1 MANARRTSGSTLQRS
16 AVSDH
21 ALATSR
27 RLVALSGEAVA
38 TEALLEELEPVAP
51 VAPVAPAEAEAPA
64 EAAEVLGVDDATV
77 VPAKLGRVR
86 WLIGRKWY
94 IVALLVIAALVAFL
108 VVAESDL
115 TKDNAVNNARTSAL
129 AAARTDAVEL
139 GSYNY
144 RHLSADFGIV
154 KSHSTPSF
162 RASFTQSSD
171 SLASLLAKYH
181 ATARATVV
189 AAGIVSASTSKAVV
203 LVFLNQTVSNT
214 SKSGGPS
221 TDHSRVEIT
230 LLNVN
235 GHWLIDKVNL
245 Q

>member
-64 EAAEVLGVDDATV
+64 EAAEVLGVDATV

-115 TKDNAVNNARTSAL
+115 TKDNAASNARTSAL

-235 GHWLIDKVNL
+235 GRWLIDKVNL